1 MTQFGNTFWDE
12 RYSTEEYIYGKEPNA
27 FFKKYIEKL
36 TPGKIFLPAE
46 GEGRNGVYAASL
58 GWIVDA
64 TDQSI
69 AGKNKALNLSK
80 ELGVSLNYIVCDIS
94 EYDFPENHYDAA
106 AIIYMHLPLDL
117 RMSIHRKIVR
127 SLKDNGVL
135 IFEVYSKEQYG
146 KTTGGPQEPDMLY
159 TLDDIERDFKSLRTI
174 VAESKTLFLNEGKKH
189 SGESSV
195 IRYVGTKD

>member
-12 RYSTEEYIYGKEPNA
+12 RYSTDEYIYGKVPNE
-27 FFKKYIEKL
+27 FFKEYIEKL

-80 ELGVSLNYIVCDIS
+80 EFGVSLNYTVCDIS
-94 EYDFPENHYDAA
+94 EYELPENHYDAA

-117 RMSIHRKIVR
+117 RISIHHKIVK
-127 SLKDNGVL
+127 SIKHNGL
-135 IFEVYSKEQYG
+135 IIFEVYSKEQYG
-146 KTTGGPQEPDMLY
+146 KTTGGPQELDMLY
-159 TLDDIERDFKSLRTI
+159 TVDDIERDFKTLRTI
-174 VAESKTLFLNEGKKH
+174 LAESKTLFLNEGIKH

-195 IRYVGTKD
+195 IRYVGIKD